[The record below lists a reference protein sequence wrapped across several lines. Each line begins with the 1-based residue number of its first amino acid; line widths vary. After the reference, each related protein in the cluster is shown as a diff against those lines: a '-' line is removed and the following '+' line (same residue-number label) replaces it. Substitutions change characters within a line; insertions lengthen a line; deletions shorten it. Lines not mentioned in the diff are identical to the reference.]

1 MTIHRGHTT
10 RVLQLTAKKY
20 IYKYIPRSVFYTGK
34 INHNHELSLSIECGN
49 HRLNSNIVC
58 VVLKDTPPSCV
69 SALPSL
75 AVLSRHK
82 KHTKKKKK
90 KKKPHF
96 IKWATISPKTNPFL
110 LELARNTCFTSTQ
123 PLYSSLVGVN
133 CKIVVNRFSECVRG
147 NACEAFGL
155 VTH

>member
-10 RVLQLTAKKY
+10 RALQLTAKKY

-82 KHTKKKKK
+82 KHTKKKKEK
-90 KKKPHF
+90 APLHKVGDHF
-96 IKWATISPKTNPFL
+96 S
-110 LELARNTCFTSTQ
+110 
-123 PLYSSLVGVN
+123 
-133 CKIVVNRFSECVRG
+133 
-147 NACEAFGL
+147 
-155 VTH
+155 